1 MKIARV
7 EAIAVALPMA
17 KPMKMAGV
25 EIRSADNLIVRVEG
39 ADGSVGW
46 GEAAS
51 APHMTGETV
60 ESMTAAV
67 RHLAPGIEGRD
78 SRELDAI
85 TSDWEFALHGNS
97 AAKSALEMAITDLT
111 AREAGVPVWKLLGG
125 QRRSRVPVLWLIGTG
140 SAEGDLAEARARKAG
155 GYVAYKIK
163 VGTDGAAA
171 DAART
176 LALCEALGGGNLISA
191 DANQGYTREQALEY
205 LRACAGSRLDF
216 LEQPLRAKDLAG
228 LAELARASRIP
239 IGGDEGIHSLDDIR
253 RHREHG
259 AAGVSLKTIKLG
271 GLGPVIEAG
280 RLCDALGIRVN
291 LACKVAESSIATA
304 AMLHLAA
311 AIGSCDW
318 GVSLTNQYLAD
329 DVSAQPVRVIDGHAA
344 VPAGAGLGIEVDE
357 ARVRSYRRPL

>member
-1 MKIARV
+1 MKIERI

-25 EIRSADNLIVRVEG
+25 EIRTADNLIVRVEG

-67 RHLAPGIEGRD
+67 RYLAPGLEGRD
-78 SRELDAI
+78 SRDLAAI
-85 TSDWEFALHGNS
+85 ASYWEFALYGNS
-97 AAKSALEMAITDLT
+97 AAKSALEMAISDLA
-111 AREAGVPVWKLLGG
+111 AREAAVPLWKLLGE
-125 QRRSRVPVLWLIGTG
+125 QRRKRVPVLWLIGTG
-140 SAEGDLAEARARKAG
+140 SAAGDLAEARARKAG
-155 GYVAYKIK
+155 GFVAYKIK
-163 VGTDGAAA
+163 VGADGAAN

-176 LALCEALGGGNLISA
+176 LAICDALGAGNLISA

-205 LRACAGSRLDF
+205 VRACADSRLDF

-228 LAELARASRIP
+228 LAEVARASRIP
-239 IGGDEGIHSLDDIR
+239 IGGDEGIHSFDDIR

-271 GLGPVIEAG
+271 GLGPVLEAG
-280 RLCDALGIRVN
+280 RLCDALGLKVN

-304 AMLHLAA
+304 AMLHIAA
-311 AIGSCDW
+311 AIESCDW

-329 DVSAQPVRVIDGHAA
+329 DVAVRPVRVIEGHAE

-357 ARVRSYRRPL
+357 ARVRGYQRPL